1 MSATVLPTPATETR
15 VHRTDVIDVDLLE
28 DDEIQFVSSST
39 RHPRSRSTD
48 IIDVDSLPESI
59 AGPSSAYFFHPILG
73 PTFDSVFLSRSFTL

>member
-39 RHPRSRSTD
+39 RHPRSRSNNV
-48 IIDVDSLPESI
+48 IDVDSLPEAI
-59 AGPSSAYFFHPILG
+59 AGPSSASFSPPMLG
-73 PTFDSVFLSRSFTL
+73 STF